1 MKLLRH
7 ILGRNSICRGDEVC
21 DRMEREERRMKG
33 QREKRGRV
41 AAPGLI
47 VHYDPALSLL
57 FSSLCVSV
65 LLK

>member
-1 MKLLRH
+1 
-7 ILGRNSICRGDEVC
+7 
-21 DRMEREERRMKG
+21 MEREERRMKG

-57 FSSLCVSV
+57 FSLCLCTFKVKMWYK
-65 LLK
+65 LGPR